1 MKTILVLFSFFLFIS
16 CGSRSVNLQKEK
28 TEQKENTQI
37 SETTK
42 AETTDQRNVETSY
55 KLSETA
61 FGFSI
66 EPINGN
72 AFFHLNMAGQE
83 ISGETS
89 GKMNFQTSDKK
100 EEKSTKES
108 HHIHTSYQTYTTYQT
123 HTNYKSVLKNKQT
136 EREGYPVWIWILTG
150 VLITLLALLLW
161 SRVKPKFN
169 FF

>member
-1 MKTILVLFSFFLFIS
+1 MKTILVLFSFFLIS
-16 CGSRSVNLQKEK
+16 CGSRNVNLQKEK

-37 SETTK
+37 SADTK
-42 AETTDQRNVETSY
+42 AEITDQRNVETSY

-72 AFFHLNMAGQE
+72 ASFHLNFGGKE

-89 GKMNFQTSDKK
+89 GKMNFTTSDKQ
-100 EEKSTKES
+100 EEKNKKET
-108 HHIHTSYQTYTTYQT
+108 HKIHTTYQT
-123 HTNYKSVLKNKQT
+123 QTTYQTEITYKSVLKNKQT
-136 EREGYPVWIWILTG
+136 ERKAFPVWVWILTG
-150 VLITLLALLLW
+150 VLLTVLAQLLW

-169 FF
+169 LF

>member
-1 MKTILVLFSFFLFIS
+1 MKTILVLFSFFLLIS

-28 TEQKENTQI
+28 TEQKEKTQI

-42 AETTDQRNVETSY
+42 SEVTDHRTAETSY
-55 KLSETA
+55 KLNETA

-72 AFFHLNMAGQE
+72 ASFHLNFGGQQ

-89 GKMNFQTSDKK
+89 GKMNFNRSDKQ
-100 EEKSTKES
+100 EEKSTKET
-108 HHIHTSYQTYTTYQT
+108 HLIHTTYQT
-123 HTNYKSVLKNKQT
+123 QLTYQTVTTYKSVLKNKQT
-136 EREGYPVWIWILTG
+136 ERKAFPVWIWILTG
-150 VLITLLALLLW
+150 VLLTVLAQLLW